1 MDELSRT
8 QKIIEK
14 FFESDKPLELGMLA
28 LNLIITILIGLI
40 VIKLILSFTRR
51 ALKRRQVSMLCF
63 TRS

>member
-40 VIKLILSFTRR
+40 VI
-51 ALKRRQVSMLCF
+51 
-63 TRS
+63 

>member
-28 LNLIITILIGLI
+28 LNLIITRILTPYYGGS
-40 VIKLILSFTRR
+40 IKCIT
-51 ALKRRQVSMLCF
+51 
-63 TRS
+63 